1 MKLEKDYKNMNDCIF
16 CKIIDGEIDSK
27 KIYEDDNVFA
37 MLDAEPLSPGH
48 ALVLPKQHSS
58 NILDLPDN
66 KVGEYFEGV
75 KKVVGMIEESLEP
88 DGFTHGINH
97 NVGQAVD
104 HLHFHIIPR
113 WNNDGG
119 SNLHSIVSNSPE
131 KSLEEIQKKIIS

>member
-1 MKLEKDYKNMNDCIF
+1 MEDCIF

-27 KIYEDDNVFA
+27 KIFENDHVFV
-37 MLDAEPLSPGH
+37 MLDAQPLAPGH
-48 ALVLPKQHSS
+48 TLVLPKNHHE

-66 KVGEYFEGV
+66 EVEDYFKGV
-75 KKVVGMIEESLEP
+75 KKAVGMIEEALEP

-113 WNNDGG
+113 WNDDVGG
-119 SNLHSIVSNSPE
+119 NLHSIVSNKPE
-131 KSLEEIQKKIIS
+131 ESLDEIQDKIKTNN